1 MDEQDQPAANDGS
14 TIFTDQNPEN
24 ENKSSVEQ
32 RTETDIIADKS
43 MRYEYYI
50 NYKGLDRRLERWVTE
65 HFIRV
70 DDQVEIERQHQLVKE
85 AE

>member
-1 MDEQDQPAANDGS
+1 
-14 TIFTDQNPEN
+14 
-24 ENKSSVEQ
+24 
-32 RTETDIIADKS
+32 

-70 DDQVEIERQHQLVKE
+70 EKQDEIERQHQIIKD